1 MSNDVY
7 HMWTF
12 AENDGELE
20 LPEEELAT
28 HVRMVPWHEHSSD
41 VVANGISKASGV
53 RHVLEHEQP
62 KPVNAMMFGD
72 GQTWRFLT
80 MLDLRL
86 PWVMPHQN

>member
-1 MSNDVY
+1 MKPVYGLCDVEPDFHLSNDVY

-20 LPEEELAT
+20 LPEELAT

-53 RHVLEHEQP
+53 EHVLEHETL
-62 KPVNAMMFGD
+62 N
-72 GQTWRFLT
+72 RS
-80 MLDLRL
+80 ML
-86 PWVMPHQN
+86 